1 MRRLGSGLRSL
12 RDPIQRCG
20 LLVYRNLARLKR
32 LLKMN
37 LALNGCAN
45 VTATQ
50 IAASDRKGE
59 LEFVMNRANSGGSKR
74 MPLVRDY
81 KYFYDQPGI
90 VKVQA
95 DRLDDVLADE
105 EFQLIVMDIEGSEYF
120 ALQGMQRLV
129 SGAEHLVVEFLPHHL
144 RNVARVSVREFLGLI
159 QPHFD
164 TLTIPSR
171 DVTVA
176 RPQFL
181 RTLEDM
187 YQRDEGDDGLVFSK
201 T

>member
-1 MRRLGSGLRSL
+1 
-12 RDPIQRCG
+12 
-20 LLVYRNLARLKR
+20 
-32 LLKMN
+32 
-37 LALNGCAN
+37 
-45 VTATQ
+45 
-50 IAASDRKGE
+50 
-59 LEFVMNRANSGGSKR
+59 

-81 KYFYDQPGI
+81 KYFYDRPGI
-90 VKVQA
+90 VKVRA
-95 DRLDDVLADE
+95 DRLDEVLADE

-129 SGAEHLVVEFLPHHL
+129 SRAEHRIVEFLPHHL

-171 DVTVA
+171 NVTVA

-181 RTLEDM
+181 PTLEAM
-187 YQRDEGDDGLVFSK
+187 YKRDECDDGLVFSK